1 MNHRWM
7 VVVVVGVRIIIII
20 RQDVNRVVRDG
31 IIVMRGLLVMQR
43 VMGKRQVK
51 IIVTIRM
58 MDDGQNDLRGRMIY
72 IGILFRRFLMLD

>member
-31 IIVMRGLLVMQR
+31 IIVMRGLLVMHR